1 MAQVTIQQI
10 FTNYMSKQ
18 PLFLNKKALTTSY
31 TPENVPHREEQVNQL
46 ASILTPVLKNERPSN
61 VFIYGPT
68 GSGKTLVSQYVS
80 FELEKVAKANNIP
93 LRIIYV
99 NCKMKRVADTEYR
112 LLAYLSNLMGKEVPP
127 TGLPTDMVYKIFFG
141 CLEECGGSII
151 MIVDEIDA
159 LVKKVGDELLYNLTR
174 MNQELKAVKVSVIG
188 ISNDLAFTENL
199 DARVRSS
206 LSEEEL
212 IFPPYNALQL
222 QNILNERSGLA
233 FNKGKVSEG
242 VISKCAALAAQEHG
256 DARRA
261 LDLLRVAG
269 EIAER
274 VDALSVL
281 EEHVDA
287 AESKVDLDRVLETV
301 KMQPKQSKA
310 IIYSILILTNGDEKR
325 CLSGDVFD
333 EYIKLCKVLYLKP
346 LTQRRVSDIL
356 SELDMM
362 GIINSKVI
370 SKGRYG
376 RMRDISIAVSSDIF
390 QKILTFLKS
399 DLGFE

>member
-1 MAQVTIQQI
+1 MAQTTIQQI
-10 FTNYMSKQ
+10 FDNYLTKQ
-18 PLFLNKKALTTSY
+18 PLFLDKKALTTSY
-31 TPENVPHREEQVNQL
+31 TPDNVPHREEQIHQL
-46 ASILTPVLKNERPSN
+46 ASILSPVLRNERPSN

-68 GSGKTLVSQYVS
+68 GSGKTLVMLYVTS
-80 FELEKVAKANNIP
+80 ELKHVAEKNNVP
-93 LRIIYV
+93 LHIIYV

-112 LLAYLSNLMGKEVPP
+112 LLAHLSNLLGKEVPA
-127 TGLPTDMVYKIFFG
+127 TGLPTDEVYKIFFRR
-141 CLEECGGSII
+141 LEERGGTVILLI
-151 MIVDEIDA
+151 DEIDA
-159 LVKKVGDELLYNLTR
+159 LVKKVGDELLYNFTR
-174 MNQELKAVKVSVIG
+174 MNQEVHNAKIAIIG
-188 ISNDLAFTENL
+188 VSNDLSFTDSL

-222 QNILNERSGLA
+222 RDILAQRAGIA
-233 FNKGKVSEG
+233 FNKGKVSDG
-242 VISKCAALAAQEHG
+242 VISKCAALASQEHG

-269 EIAER
+269 ELAER
-274 VDALSVL
+274 SNSPAVA

-287 AESKVDLDRVLETV
+287 AESKIDMDRVLETV
-301 KMQPKQSKA
+301 KNQPKQSKA
-310 IIYSILILTNGDEKR
+310 VLYCIISLTSGENKT

-333 EYIKLCKVLYLKP
+333 EYVKLCKTLVLKP

-362 GIINSKVI
+362 GIINAKVI

-376 RMRDISIAVSSDIF
+376 RMRDIGLAVSEGVYN
-390 QKILTFLKS
+390 KLLNFLKS
-399 DLGFE
+399 DFGFV